1 MSSEVYLQPCQKS
14 MMEHFAKIVT
24 GYKLLTTFAKHS
36 VVDFLH
42 GSEYPL
48 CPGTLHIVKC

>member
-14 MMEHFAKIVT
+14 MMEHFAKVVT